1 MDNKRLRE
9 VYNMPYIAHAGIK
22 LKDNYP
28 NVRKNE
34 WHFIKTI
41 NDIEYKWRLAD
52 DSTYD
57 VIAGLFFDRKAALD
71 CAKQLYVALLYD
83 FLKAGASIED
93 AGCDSYEPMLY
104 VEELDGDHE
113 KWLANEEYFFQ
124 NKKKQG
130 AGRTGP
136 GVFEAENNI
145 EEFAEYEFFHMSV
158 KISWGDAKLDFESA
172 DTYLFE
178 YSEETQQLL
187 NTLVVADS
195 VHDFGLRMTLYCG
208 LLEHLA
214 EDTQK
219 EPEVLQVIDQLIKKV
234 KESSLSLKQKQ
245 SLKGYLDKGKEQSSS
260 KRIKALCQQY
270 AKSEYYIYKTDSIIN
285 KAYKERSAYSHGNT
299 GGYSDEA
306 SFIKFVTLDVV
317 KNYLQEKEGNTQQST
332 TNI

>member
-1 MDNKRLRE
+1 
-9 VYNMPYIAHAGIK
+9 MPYIAHAGIK
-22 LKDNYP
+22 LKDDYP
-28 NVRKNE
+28 NIKKNE

-41 NDIEYKWRLAD
+41 NEIEYRWRLAD

-83 FLKAGASIED
+83 LLSAGFSIED

-104 VEELDGDHE
+104 VKELDGAYDS
-113 KWLANEEYFFQ
+113 WLANEEYFFW

-136 GVFEAENNI
+136 GVFEAENGI
-145 EEFAEYEFFHMSV
+145 EEFAEYDFFDMSV
-158 KISWGDAKLDFESA
+158 KKSWSDAKLDFESV

-187 NTLVVADS
+187 NTVVVADS
-195 VHDFGLRMTLYCG
+195 VFDFGLRMTLYCG

-214 EDTQK
+214 EDAQK
-219 EPEVLQVIDQLIKKV
+219 EPEVLQVLDQLIKNV
-234 KESSLSLKQKQ
+234 EESALSLEQKQ
-245 SLKGYLDKGKEQSSS
+245 SIQNFLTEGKRQSSR
-260 KRIKALCQQY
+260 KRIKALCQKY
-270 AKSEYYIYKTDSIIN
+270 AKSMYHKYSTDKIVS
-285 KAYKERSAYSHGNT
+285 KAYDARSAYSHGNT

-306 SFIKFVTLDVV
+306 RYIKFVILDVV
-317 KNYLQEKEGNTQQST
+317 KNYLQEKEGNAQQST
-332 TNI
+332 TKEHF